1 MDTQSNSRRALIL
14 AQKQED
20 RRWRRNKRDLDML
33 QRQRNK
39 GAKDWESE
47 EKEIM
52 PSVLLKLLVKDK
64 LPYCRTVPV
73 NMKEWQLNPRGEGN
87 EVKANER

>member
-1 MDTQSNSRRALIL
+1 
-14 AQKQED
+14 
-20 RRWRRNKRDLDML
+20 
-33 QRQRNK
+33 
-39 GAKDWESE
+39 
-47 EKEIM
+47 M

-87 EVKANER
+87 KVKANER